1 MDECTP
7 LPTGHTLWREEIF
20 GPVMCVRTFQTEA
33 EAVEVANDTE
43 FGLAAAVISGDAAR
57 CDRLAAAFQ
66 TGIVV
71 GRFKLTPD

>member
-1 MDECTP
+1 M
-7 LPTGHTLWREEIF
+7 
-20 GPVMCVRTFQTEA
+20 RTFETEA
-33 EAVEVANDTE
+33 EAAVEVANDTE

-71 GRFKLTPD
+71 GRC